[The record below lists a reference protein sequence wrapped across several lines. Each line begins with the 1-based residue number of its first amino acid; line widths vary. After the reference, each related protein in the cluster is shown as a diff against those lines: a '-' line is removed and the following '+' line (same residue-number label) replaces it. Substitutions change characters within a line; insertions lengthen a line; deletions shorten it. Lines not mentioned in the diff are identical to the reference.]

1 MKEKSDIN
9 KILEGRCR
17 GQGSEYVGFK
27 KANESHSTGTATQIY
42 DPIADRV
49 VDVLSM
55 GEMYFFWMKRFEEGV
70 VEIKEQVIM
79 IPDIVAK
86 VALENGL
93 NIPKR
98 ILTTDFLVLYDD
110 GTMKAYSIKSSRKN
124 FDKATCSNESVWKR
138 NLRRQLLEKRYWE
151 SLGVEWKLVFSEEL
165 NYKKAVNICSVMS
178 CYNMNRVST
187 PDHMYRYLIAHK
199 HIVVDM
205 DDYICFAEIANAHEA
220 EIRELYERVTKY
232 ENS

>member
-27 KANESHSTGTATQIY
+27 KANESHSIGTATQIY
-42 DPIADRV
+42 DPVTDRV

-55 GEMYFFWMKRFEEGV
+55 GEMYFFWLKRFEEKV
-70 VEIKEQVIM
+70 IEIKEQVIM

-86 VALENGL
+86 VAHENGL
-93 NIPKR
+93 NIPNR

-110 GTMKAYSIKSSRKN
+110 GTLKAYSIKSGRKN
-124 FDKATCSNESVWKR
+124 FDKETCTDERVWKR
-138 NLRRQLLEKRYWE
+138 NIRRQILEKKYWE
-151 SLGVEWKLVFSEEL
+151 SLGVEWELVFSEDM
-165 NYKKAVNICSVMS
+165 NYKKAVNIRSVMQ
-178 CYNMNRVST
+178 CYDKENVST

-199 HIVVDM
+199 HIVVDL
-205 DDYICFAEIANAHEA
+205 DNYIRFAEIANAHEA
-220 EIRELYERVTKY
+220 EIKKLYEEVTNDK
-232 ENS
+232 